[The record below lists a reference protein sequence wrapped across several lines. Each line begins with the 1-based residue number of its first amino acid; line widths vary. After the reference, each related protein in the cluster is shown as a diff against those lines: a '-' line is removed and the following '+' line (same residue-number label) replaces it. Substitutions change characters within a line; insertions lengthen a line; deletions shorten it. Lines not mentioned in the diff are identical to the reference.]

1 MKKIYLN
8 TFLAALTLAFSPLC
22 AEEEKEGVT
31 FESLNKE
38 EVAETLGH
46 LIVRH
51 LAAPGFELD
60 SEAII
65 KGIRAEKEGKTS
77 PLSEE
82 EYEQAM
88 YVVQEHLF
96 NKNSEENLEKAV
108 VFLKENST
116 KKGIQVVDEQ
126 LQYSVMHQ
134 GNGPEVTNTS
144 TPLIH
149 YKGSLLD
156 GTTFASSLESGE
168 PITLPIG
175 QTIPG
180 FSKGMVGMKEGEKRT
195 LFIHPELA
203 YGVSGNLPPNS
214 LLIFEVEVLKAD
226 SPEEE
231 VADLDLDEEEFDAEE
246 SAA

>member
-1 MKKIYLN
+1 
-8 TFLAALTLAFSPLC
+8 
-22 AEEEKEGVT
+22 
-31 FESLNKE
+31 LNKQD
-38 EVAETLGH
+38 VAETLGH

-51 LAAPGFELD
+51 LATPGFELD

-65 KGIRAEKEGKTS
+65 KGIRAEKEGKAS
-77 PLSEE
+77 PLTEE
-82 EYEQAM
+82 QYEQAM

-96 NKNSEENLEKAV
+96 NKNSEENLQKAV
-108 VFLKENST
+108 VFLKENSS
-116 KKGIQVVDEQ
+116 KEGIKVVDEQ
-126 LQYSVMHQ
+126 LQYSVMQ
-134 GNGPEVTNTS
+134 KGEGAEVTESS

-195 LFIHPELA
+195 LYIHPELA

-231 VADLDLDEEEFDAEE
+231 VADLDLDDEDFKLEE

>member
-1 MKKIYLN
+1 MKNNYFQ
-8 TFLAALTLAFSPLC
+8 TFVAACVLALAPLS
-22 AEEEKEGVT
+22 AEEEKKEIT
-31 FESLNKE
+31 FDSLNKE

-51 LAAPGFELD
+51 LASPGFELD

-65 KGIRAEKEGKTS
+65 RGIRAEKEGKAS

-82 EYEQAM
+82 QYEQAM

-96 NKNSEENLEKAV
+96 NKTSEENLEKAV
-108 VFLKENST
+108 AFLKDNAQKEGV
-116 KKGIQVVDEQ
+116 KIVDEQ
-126 LQYSVMHQ
+126 LHYTVSKEGEGAV
-134 GNGPEVTNTS
+134 VTENS
-144 TPLIH
+144 IPLIH
-149 YKGSLLD
+149 YKGSLMD

-195 LFIHPELA
+195 LYIHPELA

-214 LLIFEVEVLKAD
+214 LLVFEVEVLKAD
-226 SPEEE
+226 SHEEE
-231 VADLDLDEEEFDAEE
+231 VADLAQEEFEELEE